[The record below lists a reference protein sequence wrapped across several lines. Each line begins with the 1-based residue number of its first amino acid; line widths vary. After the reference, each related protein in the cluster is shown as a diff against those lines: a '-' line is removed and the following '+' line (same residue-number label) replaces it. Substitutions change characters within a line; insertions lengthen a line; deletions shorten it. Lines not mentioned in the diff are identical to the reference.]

1 MRGNVYMCLNTT
13 TYNAKIPTELV
24 ATYGIPSYD
33 EEGVLDEVLHPT
45 FKELGAYNLRKFGAV
60 PVVTIDSSEYYI
72 VELEVSWREG
82 ETSAL
87 LKLGEGLA
95 YPSNA
100 LMSNTEASKFISDNT
115 LDIV

>member
-33 EEGVLDEVLHPT
+33 EEGEFVETLHPT
-45 FKELGAYNLRKFGAV
+45 FKELGAYNLQKFGAV
-60 PVVTIDSSEYYI
+60 PVVKIGNANFYI
-72 VELEVSWREG
+72 IELEVSWKQG

-87 LKLGEGLA
+87 IKLGEGLA
-95 YPSNA
+95 YPKNS
-100 LMSNTEASKFISDNT
+100 LMSATEASKFISDNT
-115 LDIV
+115 SDDI

>member
-45 FKELGAYNLRKFGAV
+45 FKELGAYNLQKFGAV
-60 PVVTIDSSEYYI
+60 PVVTIGSSKYYI
-72 VELEVSWREG
+72 VELEVSWKQG

-87 LKLGEGLA
+87 LKLGEGKS
-95 YPSNA
+95 YPHNA
-100 LMSNTEASKFISDNT
+100 LMTNTEASKFISDNT
-115 LDIV
+115 PDEI

>member
-33 EEGVLDEVLHPT
+33 EEGVLKEVLHPT
-45 FKELGAYNLRKFGAV
+45 FKELGIHNLIKFGTV
-60 PVVTIDSSEYYI
+60 PVIKIGSANYYI
-72 VELEVSWREG
+72 VELEVSWKTG

-87 LKLGEGLA
+87 LNLGVGLD
-95 YPSNA
+95 YPKNS
-100 LMSNTEASKFISDNT
+100 LMTATECSKFISDNT
-115 LDIV
+115 NDKI

>member
-33 EEGVLDEVLHPT
+33 KEGELDEVLHPT
-45 FKELGAYNLRKFGAV
+45 FKELGVHNLIKFGAV
-60 PVVTIDSSEYYI
+60 PEITIGSAKYYI
-72 VELEVSWREG
+72 VELEVSWKQG
-82 ETSAL
+82 EASAL
-87 LKLGEGLA
+87 LKLGEGKS

-100 LMSNTEASKFISDNT
+100 LMSNTEVNKFISDNT
-115 LDIV
+115 PDIV

>member
-1 MRGNVYMCLNTT
+1 MCLNTT

-115 LDIV
+115 SDLI

>member
-33 EEGVLDEVLHPT
+33 EEGEFVETIHPT
-45 FKELGAYNLRKFGAV
+45 FKELGAYNLQKFGAV
-60 PVVTIDSSEYYI
+60 PVVKIGNANFYI
-72 VELEVSWREG
+72 IELEVSWKQG

-87 LKLGEGLA
+87 IKLGEGLE
-95 YPSNA
+95 YPKNS
-100 LMSNTEASKFISDNT
+100 LMTNTEARQFISDNAT
-115 LDIV
+115 DVI

>member
-33 EEGVLDEVLHPT
+33 EEGEFVETLHPT
-45 FKELGAYNLRKFGAV
+45 FKELGAYNLQKFGAV

-72 VELEVSWREG
+72 VELEVSWKEG

-87 LKLGEGLA
+87 IKLGEGLA
-95 YPSNA
+95 YPNNT
-100 LMSNTEASKFISDNT
+100 LMTNTEASQFIIDNAT
-115 LDIV
+115 DVI

>member
-115 LDIV
+115 SDLI

>member
-45 FKELGAYNLRKFGAV
+45 FKELGAYNLQKFGSV
-60 PVVTIDSSEYYI
+60 PVVTIDSYKYYI
-72 VELEVSWREG
+72 VELEVSWKQG

-87 LKLGEGLA
+87 LKLGEGKS
-95 YPSNA
+95 YPDNA
-100 LMSNTEASKFISDNT
+100 LMTNTEASKFISDNT
-115 LDIV
+115 PDEI